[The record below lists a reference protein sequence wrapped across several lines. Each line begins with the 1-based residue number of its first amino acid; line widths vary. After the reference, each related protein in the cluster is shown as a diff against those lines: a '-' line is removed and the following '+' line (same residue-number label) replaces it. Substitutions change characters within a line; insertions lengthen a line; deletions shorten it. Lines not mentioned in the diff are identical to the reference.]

1 MTQEEYSRLGTGFV
15 HRAGTEC
22 SKAGECLHH
31 TVYTMRSK
39 NTNL

>member
-1 MTQEEYSRLGTGFV
+1 MPQEEYSRLGTGFV